1 MKDILLWTA
10 LIFGAAC
17 TVLAAMSPPPA
28 YRMWRTDLQELER
41 RRRLRAVLAAQTTFP
56 VQPLPSP
63 PPAENI
69 PSPDQGNEAPSWSA
83 CKCLEWKPE
92 EMHANL

>member
-10 LIFGAAC
+10 LAFGAVC
-17 TVLAAMSPPPA
+17 TVLAALSPPPA
-28 YRMWRTDLQELER
+28 SRMWRTDLRELESR
-41 RRRLRAVLAAQTTFP
+41 RRMRAVLAAQTTFP

-63 PPAENI
+63 PAARTI
-69 PSPDQGNEAPSWSA
+69 PSPDQRIEGAPLTPCS
-83 CKCLEWKPE
+83 CLEWKPE